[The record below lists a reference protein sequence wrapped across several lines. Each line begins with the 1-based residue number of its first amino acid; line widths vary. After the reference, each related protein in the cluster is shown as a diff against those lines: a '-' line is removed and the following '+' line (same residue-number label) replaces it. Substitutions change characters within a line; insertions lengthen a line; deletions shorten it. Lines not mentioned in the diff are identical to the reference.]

1 MRITPDD
8 DVYRVNAVWLGP
20 KGLTFPWTARYLA
33 YAIWLL
39 VFLCILLIEAVTPL
53 VMQTPPT
60 WELSISI
67 LVTYAVMGFVDHERP
82 IGSLVQ
88 TLNADLNAPRA
99 DTKVLR
105 VKTLPKHT
113 VRDRE
118 PARPKSAED
127 ER

>member
-33 YAIWLL
+33 YATWLL
-39 VFLCILLIEAVTPL
+39 VFLGILLIEAVTPL
-53 VMQTPPT
+53 VMGTPPT
-60 WELSISI
+60 WEFSISI

-82 IGSLVQ
+82 IGALIQ

-99 DTKVLR
+99 DNKALR
-105 VKTLPKHT
+105 VKTFPRHS

-118 PARPKSAED
+118 PARPKPAED